1 MSLNFASRRSVGIG
15 RAFLRAGVGCFAVVA
30 LALVLQHGFEMR
42 PCAWCTFQ
50 RLIYLLAGVVFLLAS
65 RVVMTRNPR
74 LNLGVGL
81 ALVAGLLVVGG
92 LWAALHQH
100 FVASGSASCDLTLA
114 DRVIMSLNLDKLLPW
129 LFKANA
135 SCDQANI
142 PLLGLPFALWSAIA
156 FGILMLIALLGTVRL
171 IRNGR

>member
-15 RAFLRAGVGCFAVVA
+15 RAFFWAGFSCFAVVG
-30 LALVLQHGFEMR
+30 LALVLQHGFGMK

-50 RLIYLLAGVVFLLAS
+50 RLIYILAGILFLVAS
-65 RVVMTRNPR
+65 RVVMARNPR
-74 LNLGVGL
+74 LRLGVGL
-81 ALVAGLLVVGG
+81 ALVTELLVSAG

-100 FVASGSASCDLTLA
+100 FVASGSASCDLSFA
-114 DRVIMSLNLDKLLPW
+114 DRVIMSVSLDTLLPW
-129 LFKANA
+129 VFKANA
-135 SCDQANI
+135 SCDQANV

-156 FGILMLIALLGTVRL
+156 FGILMLIALLGTLRL

>member
-1 MSLNFASRRSVGIG
+1 MVLNFASRRSVGIG
-15 RAFLRAGVGCFAVVA
+15 RAFFWAGVGCFAVVA

-50 RLIYLLAGVVFLLAS
+50 RLIYLIAGILLLLAS
-65 RVVMTRNPR
+65 RVVMARNP
-74 LNLGVGL
+74 NLIVGVSL
-81 ALVAGLLVVGG
+81 ALVVELVAAGG

-100 FVASGSASCDLTLA
+100 FVASASASCDLTLA
-114 DRVIMSLNLDKLLPW
+114 DRVVMVMDLDKLLPW
-129 LFKANA
+129 MFKANA

-142 PLLGLPFALWSAIA
+142 PLLGLPFALWSAMA
-156 FGILMLIALLGTVRL
+156 FGILMLIALLGAARL

>member
-1 MSLNFASRRSVGIG
+1 MALNFASRRSVGIG
-15 RAFLRAGVGCFAVVA
+15 RAFFWAGLGCFAVVGV
-30 LALVLQHGFEMR
+30 ALVLQHGFDMK
-42 PCAWCTFQ
+42 PCVWCTFQ
-50 RLIYLLAGVVFLLAS
+50 RLIYLVAGLLLLLAS
-65 RVVMTRNPR
+65 RVVMARNP
-74 LNLGVGL
+74 NLGLGLGL
-81 ALVAGLLVVGG
+81 ALLVEMVAAGG

-100 FVASGSASCDLTLA
+100 FVASASASCDLTLA
-114 DRVIMSLNLDKLLPW
+114 DRVIMAVDLDKLLPW

-156 FGILMLIALLGTVRL
+156 FGILMLIAFLGMARL

>member
-15 RAFLRAGVGCFAVVA
+15 RAFFWAGFACFAVVG
-30 LALVLQHGFEMR
+30 LALVLQHGFDMK

-50 RLIYLLAGVVFLLAS
+50 RLLYLLAGVLFLVAS
-65 RVVMTRNPR
+65 RVVMARNPKLR
-74 LNLGVGL
+74 LGVGL
-81 ALVAGLLVVGG
+81 ASITALLVAGG

-100 FVASGSASCDLTLA
+100 FVASASASCDLTFA
-114 DRVIMSLNLDKLLPW
+114 DQVIMSVSLDKLLPW

-135 SCDQANI
+135 SCDQANV